1 MEEPRDT
8 TFELLLAMRGELTET
23 RTHVGHLVTD
33 VSELRRDVRRI
44 DGRVDQL
51 FLAQIATLATA
62 LAGLVTALVAVLA
75 N

>member
-8 TFELLLAMRGELTET
+8 TFELLLAMRAELTET
-23 RTHVGHLVTD
+23 RTHLVHLVTD
-33 VSELRRDVRRI
+33 VSELRHDVRRI

-51 FLAQIATLATA
+51 FLAQVATLATA
-62 LAGLVTALVAVLA
+62 LAGLVTALVGVLA

>member
-1 MEEPRDT
+1 MGAVL
-8 TFELLLAMRGELTET
+8 ELAERAWRGELTET